1 MRATSGGGR
10 PCTSVLPSPRPARK
24 SAPTT
29 SGIRSRRARATR
41 RGASRAVPRCVSRPR
56 MPAGSM
62 PAMAIGRTGRDRK
75 VAKAH
80 RSWFWTD
87 PVCHGKSITRS
98 RAFAEWAVARPR
110 RRGAG
115 RSQFCHGQFWHAATA
130 ASLAV
135 ALLDLGFDRGR
146 PRVHSRRCDRRVVR
160 RHHHGRMSSIFAGS
174 RGRRAARDSP
184 GSARAIWPK
193 AVIYGH

>member
-29 SGIRSRRARATR
+29 SGIRSGGLAR
-41 RGASRAVPRCVSRPR
+41 RGGALRGQYRDASPDRACRQALCRQWLLGGPAGTGRSPRRTDPGSGPTQYAMASRSRVR
-56 MPAGSM
+56 G
-62 PAMAIGRTGRDRK
+62 
-75 VAKAH
+75 
-80 RSWFWTD
+80 
-87 PVCHGKSITRS
+87 
-98 RAFAEWAVARPR
+98 AFAEWAVARPR

-115 RSQFCHGQFWHAATA
+115 RSQFCHGQFWHAAAA

-160 RHHHGRMSSIFAGS
+160 RHHHGRMSSIFAGL